1 MANNSASDSEEKKP
15 VNIIKMKYGGTT
27 YEVREFFPGTKT
39 LEDIITQRII
49 QESKMN
55 PSPPTRIQTQNA

>member
-1 MANNSASDSEEKKP
+1 MANYRASDSEEKKP
-15 VNIIKMKYGGTT
+15 DNIIKMKYGCTT
-27 YEVREFFPGTKT
+27 YEVREFFAGTKT

-55 PSPPTRIQTQNA
+55 PSPPTRIQTQV